1 MVNVTL
7 EQGYSF
13 GTMLVVAIGAI
24 ALVAVFYY
32 RAFGKLRAIQ
42 WQTLLFLRAL
52 AILLIVLLLFRPVFS
67 YQKEL
72 EEKRALIFLI
82 DRSQSMS
89 IADNAALK
97 AAHAALYKWTKD
109 DHEAGRVTGEH
120 PVSAALANFKK
131 GEEWILHLSSYSRDG
146 DRRYI
151 ASFFC
156 PDTDFA
162 PRIKGKRGCTSIVE
176 TREFILLKISILMWP
191 DA

>member
-1 MVNVTL
+1 MQISGPFQPGPLFSTKGVAELILEDCEDLGSCCQMVRNLTQRGLIEVRD
-7 EQGYSF
+7 
-13 GTMLVVAIGAI
+13 VVGHGRTAHRQ
-24 ALVAVFYY
+24 F
-32 RAFGKLRAIQ
+32 
-42 WQTLLFLRAL
+42 AL
-52 AILLIVLLLFRPVFS
+52 ADVLAAKVLRQLT
-67 YQKEL
+67 L
-72 EEKRALIFLI
+72 HG
-82 DRSQSMS
+82 